1 MLSRNRRDAKKAPA
15 WLGRAAFTPE
25 LTPLEHAVAMAKAA
39 GNNPALPAVLLADVA
54 DNPGG
59 GGRGNT
65 PFILRALLKEK
76 VRNAML
82 GVITDPELSAGANW
96 RVGSF
101 NLGPSALLQIDGVQ
115 VVVITN
121 RHQCHEPAFFE
132 IFGVDIASVRTI
144 VVKSRGHFRAAFD
157 EFFNRKQIVNVDAP
171 GLTSPIL
178 SRFDFK
184 RLPRPVVPID
194 ALAEWT
200 PQIRLLSKRTPKVA
214 GYEFDEQDYDL
225 FKRYA
230 SIKAISVPDAR

>member
-82 GVITDPELSAGANW
+82 GVITDP
-96 RVGSF
+96 
-101 NLGPSALLQIDGVQ
+101 
-115 VVVITN
+115 
-121 RHQCHEPAFFE
+121 
-132 IFGVDIASVRTI
+132 
-144 VVKSRGHFRAAFD
+144 
-157 EFFNRKQIVNVDAP
+157 
-171 GLTSPIL
+171 SPIL

-214 GYEFDEQDYDL
+214 GYEFDEQTRSL
-225 FKRYA
+225 
-230 SIKAISVPDAR
+230 